1 MLSLRPQ
8 GWLARL
14 FATRTGVGGMFG
26 CALACSLTASG
37 QASAQSGN
45 WVPPVARQA
54 NYAAPTTRL
63 TRSVPAAARPAGSPP
78 PSVRWASTQAVQPTS
93 EPLPKLSKQ
102 PLAEPAAPPVAV
114 PPLAVPP
121 VAVPSAQSSTG
132 PLPQPSAPA
141 DAPADAPAGPAGS
154 KPARSGAA
162 KPSDGAGAPLTPP
175 RPPRDADAY
184 VEPIQPP
191 RGARGD
197 AGLEAALVLAEAE
210 QLALAQHPALIE
222 AQARIQ
228 AAQGQWLQAG
238 LYPNPIAGYSGQQ
251 LGSRGQA
258 EQEGVVMQGE
268 LVLGGKLRLNRA
280 VAEQQIIQ
288 AEMEFAGRQLRVLTN
303 VRKSFYEVLVAQ
315 RRVDLNDQLVSVGA
329 KGLQAAETLFQAK
342 EVGRADVLQAR
353 IEAQQA
359 RILQFNARN
368 RSAAAWRELAAAIG
382 REDLGL
388 RPVEGDVSDDGR
400 DYEWEPMRQRLLGSS
415 PELAVAL
422 ATAQR
427 AQAAV
432 ARARV
437 EPIPNLT
444 IQGIVQRDAST
455 DSTNGALQAT
465 LPIPVFNRNQGNIRA
480 AEGEW
485 IAAEQAVRRLELE
498 LQSRLAPVYE
508 RYRNAKQ
515 QVERYREDILPN
527 AKETLDLIQA
537 SYEAGESSYL
547 ALLTAQRTYFQT
559 NLAYLDALRELWSA
573 IWEMEGLLVTP

>member
-1 MLSLRPQ
+1 VRFALGCAFTLSGLVADDAIAQTSGRSVS
-8 GWLARL
+8 
-14 FATRTGVGGMFG
+14 ATRPRYATDTSMRSPN
-26 CALACSLTASG
+26 SLPRLVRQPS
-37 QASAQSGN
+37 QI
-45 WVPPVARQA
+45 PPVGKQVSSSSSYQPADSLNQPA
-54 NYAAPTTRL
+54 GQPAGQPAAQPPSPPTKEL
-63 TRSVPAAARPAGSPP
+63 PAEKLPAEKLPAEKLPAEKLPAESVP
-78 PSVRWASTQAVQPTS
+78 ST
-93 EPLPKLSKQ
+93 
-102 PLAEPAAPPVAV
+102 PLA
-114 PPLAVPP
+114 
-121 VAVPSAQSSTG
+121 
-132 PLPQPSAPA
+132 
-141 DAPADAPAGPAGS
+141 
-154 KPARSGAA
+154 
-162 KPSDGAGAPLTPP
+162 PP
-175 RPPRDADAY
+175 RPPRDTGVADEA
-184 VEPIQPP
+184 VPPP
-191 RGARGD
+191 RPQRGD
-197 AGLEAALVLAEAE
+197 VRLDGALLLSEAE
-210 QLALAQHPALIE
+210 QIAVAQHPALVE

-238 LYPNPIAGYSGQQ
+238 LYPNPIVGYSGQQ

-258 EQEGVVMQGE
+258 EQQGVVVQGD

-280 VAEQQIIQ
+280 VAEQQIVQ

-353 IEAQQA
+353 IEAQQS

-368 RSAAAWRELAAAIG
+368 RAAAAWRELAAAMG
-382 REDLGL
+382 REDLGS

-400 DYEWEPMRQRLLGSS
+400 EYDWEPMRQRLLGSS
-415 PELAVAL
+415 PEVAVAL
-422 ATAQR
+422 ANAQR
-427 AQAAV
+427 AQAAL

-437 EPIPNLT
+437 EPIPTLT
-444 IQGIVQRDAST
+444 IQGIVQRDASL
-455 DSTNGALQAT
+455 DSTNGAIQAT
-465 LPIPVFNRNQGNIRA
+465 MPIPIFNRNQGNIRA

-485 IAAEQAVRRLELE
+485 IAAEQAVRRLELD
-498 LQSRLAPVYE
+498 LQSRLAPVFE

-537 SYEAGESSYL
+537 SYEAGESNYL